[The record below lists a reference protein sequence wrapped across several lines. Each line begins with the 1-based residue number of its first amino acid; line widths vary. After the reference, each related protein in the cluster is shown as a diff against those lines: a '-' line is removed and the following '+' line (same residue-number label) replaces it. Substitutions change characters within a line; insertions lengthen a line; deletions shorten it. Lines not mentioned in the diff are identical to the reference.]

1 MTRGQFPV
9 TDGSTYILDMT
20 GEDPRLKKRWIFNSF
35 CFKEMRQRWP
45 KWVWLQFFFYL
56 YEDQHMGGSFKISYI
71 ESEWTGNLL
80 SLDLSTIFCIPLY
93 LGFGLLRPEEAVF
106 DVLVGYSS
114 NPAERWNLESLFTTR
129 VEVWVRTPICPPY
142 GVIGK
147 MCDVP
152 LSVETATHLKEKEI
166 LIKFLKIIFISKN

>member
-1 MTRGQFPV
+1 MSR
-9 TDGSTYILDMT
+9 
-20 GEDPRLKKRWIFNSF
+20 
-35 CFKEMRQRWP
+35 
-45 KWVWLQFFFYL
+45 
-56 YEDQHMGGSFKISYI
+56 SFKISCI
-71 ESEWTGNLL
+71 ESELETFYLWPFQLF
-80 SLDLSTIFCIPLY
+80 FCIPLY

-166 LIKFLKIIFISKN
+166 LIKFLKMIFISKN

>member
-1 MTRGQFPV
+1 MRT
-9 TDGSTYILDMT
+9 STWAD
-20 GEDPRLKKRWIFNSF
+20 RLKSVVLNQNWKS
-35 CFKEMRQRWP
+35 
-45 KWVWLQFFFYL
+45 
-56 YEDQHMGGSFKISYI
+56 
-71 ESEWTGNLL
+71 L
-80 SLDLSTIFCIPLY
+80 SLALSTFFCIPLY

-152 LSVETATHLKEKEI
+152 LSVETATHLKEK
-166 LIKFLKIIFISKN
+166 KS